1 MACHPYQTP
10 PLLLPL
16 RRLQKVSSTVVA
28 HFFLPHRF
36 SPPTGMRMKPP
47 PLPTT
52 SCLRRC
58 RSSPSTV
65 PKSKPPPLQPPPLSE
80 LPPPQP
86 PSSISRHLTLS
97 SLPRSFRCPPPTPM
111 TIVAMEHRCAAP
123 FPTSPVLHRYGE
135 SHSPSPCLADS
146 PSNAGAL
153 PVVAPFFYRRWAA
166 AGCTT
171 AVATTAM
178 TARPHA
184 CHASRASA
192 AWAESA
198 FGPGQQCWA

>member
-1 MACHPYQTP
+1 MPTRSRLLIAGQGPPQPLPHGVPPISHP

-16 RRLQKVSSTVVA
+16 RRLQKVSSTIVA
-28 HFFLPHRF
+28 RFFLPHRF

-58 RSSPSTV
+58 RSLPSTV

-97 SLPRSFRCPPPTPM
+97 SLPRSFRCPPPTPT
-111 TIVAMEHRCAAP
+111 TIVAMEHRCATP

-135 SHSPSPCLADS
+135 SHSSSPCLADS

-153 PVVAPFFYRRWAA
+153 PVVAPFFLPPMGRCWLHHHGGHGRDDRTPP
-166 AGCTT
+166 C
-171 AVATTAM
+171 V
-178 TARPHA
+178 
-184 CHASRASA
+184 SR
-192 AWAESA
+192 
-198 FGPGQQCWA
+198 